1 MSRRAAALLLAVL
14 AAAVAALLFVNRSG
28 LPRFARR
35 GPRPFLRVTPAA
47 PVVRTAAPGTT
58 PAPALETIRI
68 TLFFPDQNGQ
78 LLHPEERDIPKPA
91 GAVAFLR
98 ALFDELQKGP
108 RREGLVS
115 AIPDR
120 MHLRNAFVLP
130 EGQVV
135 LDLAVD
141 SGLAFGSDEEL
152 SIVAS
157 LVDTALQ
164 NVAET
169 SRVRILVNGEP
180 AETLGGHVD
189 LTRPL
194 LFIRGVLEPPGT
206 ESAAPPPPTP
216 ILAPATPAVPP
227 PTASPSARPQPAR
240 TVRR

>member
-1 MSRRAAALLLAVL
+1 MSRRAAALLLAIL

-28 LPRFARR
+28 LPRFGRR
-35 GPRPFLRVTPAA
+35 GPRPFLRVS
-47 PVVRTAAPGTT
+47 PVP
-58 PAPALETIRI
+58 PAPAVETIRV

-91 GAVAFLR
+91 GGAAFLG
-98 ALFDELQKGP
+98 ALFEELRKGP
-108 RREGLVS
+108 QHEGLMG
-115 AIPDR
+115 AIPDK
-120 MHLRNAFVLP
+120 MHLRNAFLLP
-130 EGQVV
+130 ERQAV

-152 SIVAS
+152 AIVAS
-157 LVDTALQ
+157 LVDTTLQ

-194 LFIRGVLEPPGT
+194 LFIRSIVEPPG
-206 ESAAPPPPTP
+206 APTP
-216 ILAPATPAVPP
+216 DATTPLPATPTAPPATPTARAVP
-227 PTASPSARPQPAR
+227 TRAARP
-240 TVRR
+240 